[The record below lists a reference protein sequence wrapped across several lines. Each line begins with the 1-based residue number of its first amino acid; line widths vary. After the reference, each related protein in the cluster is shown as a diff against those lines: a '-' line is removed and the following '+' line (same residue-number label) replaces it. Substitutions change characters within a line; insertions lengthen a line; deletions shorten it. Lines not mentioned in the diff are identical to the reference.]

1 MPRRPDWLTV
11 VMAGLGVTGAIAAFA
26 AAVYWVPVNVAGAA
40 VMVLIGLV
48 LGVCAVYLFA
58 TVVADARRDP

>member
-1 MPRRPDWLTV
+1 MRRRPDWLTV
-11 VMAGLGVTGAIAAFA
+11 VVASLNVMGAVGAFG

-40 VMVLIGLV
+40 VMVAIGIV

-58 TVVADARRDP
+58 TVVADARRRP